1 MSIDTSCEAM
11 NEKGEVTRL
20 LAAIARG
27 DQAAW
32 DQLFP
37 LVYER
42 LRVLA
47 SRQLRGEREGHT
59 LTTTD
64 LVHEAYFAIVGI
76 EEVGW
81 VDRSHFLAV
90 AARAMR
96 RVLISYARARTAQK
110 RGGERDQVVIDVDV
124 LPAGMPDEQVI
135 ALDEALQRLEERNTR
150 YGQVVECRYF
160 AGMSVEETAAAL
172 GVSPATVKRD
182 WNVAR
187 AWLHRELSDGADTR

>member
-1 MSIDTSCEAM
+1 M
-11 NEKGEVTRL
+11 NENGDVTRL
-20 LAAIARG
+20 LSAIARG
-27 DQAAW
+27 EEGAW

-47 SRQLRGEREGHT
+47 SRQLRREREGHT

-96 RVLISYARARTAQK
+96 RVLISHARARSAQK
-110 RGGERDQVVIDVDV
+110 RGGEIEQAVIDVDA
-124 LPAGMPDEQVI
+124 LPARMPDEQMI
-135 ALDEALQRLEERNTR
+135 ALDEALQRLEARNAR

-160 AGMSVEETAAAL
+160 AGMSIEETAAAL
-172 GVSPATVKRD
+172 GTSPATVKRD
-182 WNVAR
+182 WLVAR
-187 AWLHRELSDGADTR
+187 AWLHRELSDGPGSQ